1 MIGLAMLKGPR
12 VAFASFSARVS
23 RRLRTGGIRAHLLG
37 LLVRARVPGRGLLIV
52 KGGWQL
58 PEIDDRG
65 GRIVLGSCAFWP
77 GVRLECWRG
86 AVITVGDGTYFNR
99 GTEVVAAASVAIGR
113 DCAIGRD
120 VIIMDSDQ
128 HALPGESFVPR
139 PVVIED
145 RVWIGARSI
154 VLKGVTVGHDT
165 VIGAGSIV
173 TRDVPPFSIAVGQPA
188 RVLRTVGS
196 RPRVPLEDT

>member
-1 MIGLAMLKGPR
+1 MIGLAVVKARR

-23 RRLRTGGIRAHLLG
+23 RRLRTAGVRPHLLG
-37 LLVRARVPGRGLLIV
+37 LLVRARLAGRGLVTV
-52 KGGWQL
+52 KGGWIL
-58 PEIDDRG
+58 PEIDNRG
-65 GRIVLGSCAFWP
+65 GRIVVGSCGFWP

-86 AVITVGDGTYFNR
+86 AVITLGDGTYLNR
-99 GTEVVAAASVAIGR
+99 GVEVVAAASVAIGR

-128 HALPGESFVPR
+128 HALPGESFTPL

-145 RVWIGARSI
+145 RVWIGARVI
-154 VLKGVTVGHDT
+154 VLKGVTVGHDS

-173 TRDVPPFSIAVGQPA
+173 TRDVPPFSVAVGQPA
-188 RVLRTVGS
+188 RVIRTVS
-196 RPRVPLEDT
+196 PPERS